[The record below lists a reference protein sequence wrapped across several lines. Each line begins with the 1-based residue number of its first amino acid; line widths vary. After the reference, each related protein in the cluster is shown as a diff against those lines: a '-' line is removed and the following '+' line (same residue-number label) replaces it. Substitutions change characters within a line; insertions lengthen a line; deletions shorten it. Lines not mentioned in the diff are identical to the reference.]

1 MQRYFLIAFSILSIM
16 GMAILALVG
25 CGSVEYNPTDLEK
38 TGLDARATL
47 NAADLAE
54 KRTEQARAEAE
65 KQAEIQAART
75 EGAAKAESERIR
87 QEMAGTRQAFDVQ
100 YQGMKATQ
108 EAGAIYAQMTQ
119 QVVATQT
126 AYPQTATP
134 LAATQAAVVRGAQR
148 DERRAY
154 WSQAAD
160 PFGAVAPATVWM
172 TLR

>member
-1 MQRYFLIAFSILSIM
+1 MQRYFLIAFSIFSIM

-25 CGSVEYNPTDLEK
+25 CEGLGEGGGSKTSPYDLEQ

-47 NAADLAE
+47 NAAGLAE

-75 EGAAKAESERIR
+75 EGASKAEIERIQ

-108 EAGAIYAQMTQ
+108 EAGAI
-119 QVVATQT
+119 
-126 AYPQTATP
+126 
-134 LAATQAAVVRGAQR
+134 
-148 DERRAY
+148 
-154 WSQAAD
+154 
-160 PFGAVAPATVWM
+160 
-172 TLR
+172 